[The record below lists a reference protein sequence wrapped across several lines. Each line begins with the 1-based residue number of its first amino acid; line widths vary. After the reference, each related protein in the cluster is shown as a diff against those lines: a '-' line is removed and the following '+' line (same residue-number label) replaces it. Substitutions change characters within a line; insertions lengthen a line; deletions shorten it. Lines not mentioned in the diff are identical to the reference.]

1 MSASTK
7 TAFDKNTSMGFRDK
21 NTSMG
26 FADNETSLEPEIEAA
41 DGFAGSPEPDDATEE
56 PSMDS

>member
-1 MSASTK
+1 MSTSTK
-7 TAFDKNTSMGFRDK
+7 AFDKNTSMGFRDK

-26 FADNETSLEPEIEAA
+26 FADNETALEPEDEAA
-41 DGFAGSPEPDDATEE
+41 DGFVASPDPDNAAEE

>member
-7 TAFDKNTSMGFRDK
+7 AFDKNTSMGFRDK

-41 DGFAGSPEPDDATEE
+41 DGFVASPEPDDATEE

>member
-1 MSASTK
+1 MSTSSK
-7 TAFDKNTSMGFRDK
+7 AFDKNTSMGFRDK

-26 FADNETSLEPEIEAA
+26 FADNETGIEPENEVA
-41 DGFAGSPEPDDATEE
+41 DGFIASPDPDDATED

>member
-1 MSASTK
+1 MSTAK
-7 TAFDKNTSMGFRDK
+7 AFDKNTSMGFKDK

-26 FADNETSLEPEIEAA
+26 KFADDESGLEPENEESE
-41 DGFAGSPEPDDATEE
+41 GFTELPEPDGADTE

>member
-7 TAFDKNTSMGFRDK
+7 AFDKNTSMGFRDK

-26 FADNETSLEPEIEAA
+26 KFADDETGLEPENEGA
-41 DGFAGSPEPDDATEE
+41 DGFTGSPEPDDTTEE

>member
-7 TAFDKNTSMGFRDK
+7 AFDKNTSMGFRDK

-26 FADNETSLEPEIEAA
+26 FADNETGIEPENEGA
-41 DGFAGSPEPDDATEE
+41 DGFADVPEPEAAAEE

>member
-1 MSASTK
+1 MSALTK
-7 TAFDKNTSMGFRDK
+7 AFDKNTSMGFKDK

-26 FADNETSLEPEIEAA
+26 FADNEAGIEPENEGTE
-41 DGFAGSPEPDDATEE
+41 GFADLPESEDAAEE

>member
-7 TAFDKNTSMGFRDK
+7 AFDKNTSMGFRDK

-26 FADNETSLEPEIEAA
+26 FADNETGLEPENEVT
-41 DGFAGSPEPDDATEE
+41 DGFAGPPEPEDAAEE

>member
-7 TAFDKNTSMGFRDK
+7 AFDKNTSMGFRDK

-26 FADNETSLEPEIEAA
+26 FADNEAGPEPENEGA
-41 DGFAGSPEPDDATEE
+41 DGFVAAPEPDDATEE
-56 PSMDS
+56 PSIDS

>member
-7 TAFDKNTSMGFRDK
+7 AFDKNTSMGFRDK

-26 FADNETSLEPEIEAA
+26 KFADDETNPEPEMEGT
-41 DGFAGSPEPDDATEE
+41 DGFAGSPDPDDAAPE
-56 PSMDS
+56 PTLD

>member
-1 MSASTK
+1 MSTSTK
-7 TAFDKNTSMGFRDK
+7 AFDKNTFMGFRDK

-26 FADNETSLEPEIEAA
+26 FADNETGLEPEDEAA
-41 DGFAGSPEPDDATEE
+41 DGFVASPDPDNAAEE

>member
-26 FADNETSLEPEIEAA
+26 FADNEAGPEPENEGAE
-41 DGFAGSPEPDDATEE
+41 GFVASPDPDDATEE

>member
-1 MSASTK
+1 MSTSTK
-7 TAFDKNTSMGFRDK
+7 AFDKNTSMGFRDK

-26 FADNETSLEPEIEAA
+26 FADSETTGLEPEIEAA
-41 DGFAGSPEPDDATEE
+41 DGFVASPEPDDATEE

>member
-1 MSASTK
+1 
-7 TAFDKNTSMGFRDK
+7 MGFRDK

-26 FADNETSLEPEIEAA
+26 FADDETNLEPENEAA
-41 DGFAGSPEPDDATEE
+41 DGFVASPDPDDATEE